1 MLDET
6 VGVVPQSLHR
16 DRKGP
21 IWLVSCGH
29 VRKRWIRPLR
39 CTGAPSLPDPT
50 SPARLIAMQHSNA
63 MRRRPDKLADIPC
76 TPMRGV
82 KEARTCLS
90 GGRRL
95 LPLWQARDA
104 CCPANDVHNSNC
116 HDWNWRSS
124 ESRVGEEFCS
134 SRRPHC
140 MRLTASQ
147 RPSRGKPFHAWNWR
161 GLRDTDL
168 GMTHAYPPAGP
179 GVSVVSWCRR
189 AQSLDPSPSSRPSP
203 TTFRA
208 PARTIRD
215 DDGSRRRRH
224 VSLRPSPLSRASA
237 TLLARRPRLP
247 SRLRGRWLQAGTSHG
262 RSDTPG
268 ARLACGSLSA
278 VADVARS
285 CAAASP
291 GSSNSI

>member
-50 SPARLIAMQHSNA
+50 PPARLIAMQHSNA
-63 MRRRPDKLADIPC
+63 MRRRPDKLADIPG

-95 LPLWQARDA
+95 LPLWQARNA

-147 RPSRGKPFHAWNWR
+147 RPSAETLSRLELERTARHGFGH
-161 GLRDTDL
+161 DTRL
-168 GMTHAYPPAGP
+168 
-179 GVSVVSWCRR
+179 
-189 AQSLDPSPSSRPSP
+189 
-203 TTFRA
+203 
-208 PARTIRD
+208 PARWTW
-215 DDGSRRRRH
+215 GLGGVM
-224 VSLRPSPLSRASA
+224 VSARPE
-237 TLLARRPRLP
+237 PRSLP
-247 SRLRGRWLQAGTSHG
+247 
-262 RSDTPG
+262 
-268 ARLACGSLSA
+268 
-278 VADVARS
+278 V
-285 CAAASP
+285 
-291 GSSNSI
+291 